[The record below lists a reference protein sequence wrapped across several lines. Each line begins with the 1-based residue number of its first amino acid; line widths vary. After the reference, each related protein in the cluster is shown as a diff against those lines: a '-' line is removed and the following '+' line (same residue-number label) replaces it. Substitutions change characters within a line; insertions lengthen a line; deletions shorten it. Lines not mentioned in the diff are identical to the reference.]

1 MLGNMFFGWNC
12 LAPWFSYPRRTA
24 LRRKFNL
31 EVSPYSFFYFNMLF
45 ILLMPYWMESLCF
58 ILVHCLALFFLGSCS
73 CGSSTLSFLFC
84 FCVVCINQ
92 KWHSLVVFCCDMLF
106 MKIEIICFYFYNF
119 IMRLWIW
126 YLSEARKSVRFYI
139 LWDSR
144 VLEVAWFLSGGIVFK
159 IVPWR
164 NLPIIIA
171 CIWEVCLGTCYA
183 LEFWCI
189 SQAVPWVPF
198 QLLFNFIRF
207 MFLSSFSNLVV
218 VVGIKDLLVM
228 I

>member
-106 MKIEIICFYFYNF
+106 MKIEIICFLFLQFHNEIMNMIPEWSSEECKILYF
-119 IMRLWIW
+119 MRQQSSRSCL
-126 YLSEARKSVRFYI
+126 I
-139 LWDSR
+139 L
-144 VLEVAWFLSGGIVFK
+144 E
-159 IVPWR
+159 WR
-164 NLPIIIA
+164 NRFQNSSLKKSAYNYSLYMRSLFRNLLRLGVLMHFTGSTMSPFSTII
-171 CIWEVCLGTCYA
+171 
-183 LEFWCI
+183 
-189 SQAVPWVPF
+189 
-198 QLLFNFIRF
+198 
-207 MFLSSFSNLVV
+207 
-218 VVGIKDLLVM
+218 
-228 I
+228 